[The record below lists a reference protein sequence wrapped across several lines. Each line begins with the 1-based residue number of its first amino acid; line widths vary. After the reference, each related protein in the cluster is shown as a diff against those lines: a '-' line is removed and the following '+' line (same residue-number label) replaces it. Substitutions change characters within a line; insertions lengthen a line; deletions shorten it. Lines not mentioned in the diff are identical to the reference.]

1 MKLVTETT
9 NTSPVDNLPR
19 LSVHQPSMA
28 VIERAVSISLVR
40 FFLGGVLVVA
50 AALKADSFLTS
61 SASVPWYFTA
71 ALVFAELIL
80 AGLLF
85 SGAMPVVTW
94 WAIALCFSC
103 FALVAGV
110 KLWRGAVDCGCFGAV
125 ATPPWV
131 ALAIDLSAVAAL
143 ILKYRESSAPRRT
156 DTSSNVMRLPM
167 AIGFALV
174 IVIGMKAIVSFS
186 SVQPTLAAVDP
197 MDWVGERLPLLDE
210 IDIGA
215 ELSSGAWTVIL
226 HRSGCAKC
234 DDLLA
239 EAESLMRRPGFKFA
253 LVEVIAADAGTEI
266 ALSTSGML
274 LGHLCRSEFSVMPTP
289 LVLQIDDGRVVFA
302 GDQLPSSR
310 RSRATAYSNHSN
322 QTVAFVEKVK

>member
-94 WAIALCFSC
+94 WATALCFSC

-143 ILKYRESSAPRRT
+143 ILKYGEWRTPRLT
-156 DTSSNVMRLPM
+156 TTSSSMTRLPM
-167 AIGFALV
+167 PIGFALV
-174 IVIGMKAIVSFS
+174 VVIGMKAIVSLS
-186 SVQPTLAAVDP
+186 SVQPRLANVDP
-197 MDWVGERLPLLDE
+197 MHWIGQRLPLLDE
-210 IDIGA
+210 IDIGSQ
-215 ELSSGAWTVIL
+215 LSSGAWTVIL
-226 HRSGCAKC
+226 HRPGCAKC
-234 DDLLA
+234 DDLLSD
-239 EAESLMRRPGFKFA
+239 AESLMHQSGSRFA
-253 LVEVIAADAGTEI
+253 LVELMAADAGTEI
-266 ALSTSGML
+266 ARSTSGML
-274 LGHLCRSEFSVMPTP
+274 LGHLRRSEFSVIPAP